1 MAMRTRFRED
11 KTTQAAARLI
21 QLCGGRMAYLKLIK
35 LLYLADREAL
45 IRWGRPITY
54 DTYVAM
60 KHGPVLSGTLDVI
73 KGRVRSSGEGGW
85 HRHIER
91 VGDYDVQVRTGAVP
105 ATDLI
110 SPVEEGLLV
119 EIAGKYGRLGKW
131 DLVRLVHGFPE
142 WVDPETMNQR
152 ALPIDT
158 RDILRGAGFDED
170 DIDAIQD
177 EIEAVAYAD
186 RILD

>member
-1 MAMRTRFRED
+1 MRTRFRED
-11 KTTQAAARLI
+11 KTTQAAAKLL

-60 KHGPVLSGTLDVI
+60 KHGPVLSGTLDMI
-73 KGRVRSSGEGGW
+73 KGRVRSAGESGW

-91 VGDYDVQVRTGAVP
+91 AGEYDVQLCRGVQP
-105 ATDLI
+105 P
-110 SPVEEGLLV
+110 SGLLSPADSSLLEEV
-119 EIAGKYGRLGKW
+119 AAKYGRYGKW
-131 DLVRLVHGFPE
+131 ELVHFVHALPE
-142 WVDPETMNQR
+142 WVDPESMNQR
-152 ALPIDT
+152 ALPIDP
-158 RDILRGAGFDED
+158 RDILRGAGFED
-170 DIDAIQD
+170 GDIDAIQH

-186 RILD
+186 RVLE